1 VYCVPLLSNRFFR
14 RIANG
19 SVHRECRLM
28 DPGKAELAFGPRRRA
43 GSGRTEIP
51 ANRAADDDS
60 RETLAVIE
68 RFRLLYRLILPP
80 PFHQPDSAGER
91 YATAQMA
98 HLDSEKGGAH

>member
-1 VYCVPLLSNRFFR
+1 VTTTPRSSNNSSTSR
-14 RIANG
+14 RLR
-19 SVHRECRLM
+19 VE
-28 DPGKAELAFGPRRRA
+28 P
-43 GSGRTEIP
+43 EIP